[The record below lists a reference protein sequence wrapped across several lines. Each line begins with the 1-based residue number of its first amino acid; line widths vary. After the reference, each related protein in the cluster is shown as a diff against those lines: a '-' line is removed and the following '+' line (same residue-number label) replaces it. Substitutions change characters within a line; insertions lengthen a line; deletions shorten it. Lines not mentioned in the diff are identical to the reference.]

1 MLYVRGPEVL
11 AASPSFYDSALLA
24 SAIPHQTEPTV
35 EQTSEE
41 PNKECFCVRYIRETF
56 GVPIRGDASTL
67 ESNMTL
73 ANAQK
78 GDVVILKYGTVFH
91 ASYFLQVFPGG
102 MWVSERI
109 LLQGKC
115 ITRERLIEW
124 KDKAIYGFYRHKI

>member
-1 MLYVRGPEVL
+1 MSVRGTEAL
-11 AASPSFYDSALLA
+11 AASPEKHYDQALKIELPLFP
-24 SAIPHQTEPTV
+24 IEPTV
-35 EQTSEE
+35 LEQGGQEIT
-41 PNKECFCVRYIRETF
+41 ECFCVRYIRETF

-124 KDKAIYGFYRHKI
+124 KDKAIYGFYREE